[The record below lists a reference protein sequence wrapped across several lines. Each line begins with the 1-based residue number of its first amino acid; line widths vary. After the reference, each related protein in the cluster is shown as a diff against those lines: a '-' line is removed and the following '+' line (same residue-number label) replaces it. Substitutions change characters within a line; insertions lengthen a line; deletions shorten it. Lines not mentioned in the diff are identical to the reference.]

1 MSIANHT
8 TIRGRVRAGFT
19 LIELL
24 AVILIISILM
34 IFLLPKIPE
43 AIDAGKVTACKAN
56 LSEIHKGLII
66 YNQKYNRIPDQSG
79 VRFFAALIT
88 RGVWENSKPSA
99 LKLTCPG
106 VDIGALAIGAIE
118 NPDDWFGNLDLIDGE
133 YSSYAGRDCKNF
145 PLRKFPGS
153 DKDPIVADDNV
164 GDETE
169 GNHRTTTCVL
179 YSSGSVGTFELFEL
193 QEKGVVDKET
203 KVLVVGPESPI
214 VELQKLSL
222 D

>member
-1 MSIANHT
+1 MSNANHT
-8 TIRGRVRAGFT
+8 TGTRIARAGFT

-24 AVILIISILM
+24 AVILIIGILM
-34 IFLLPKIPE
+34 TFLLPKIPE
-43 AIDAGKVTACKAN
+43 FIDSGKVTACKAN
-56 LSEIHKGLII
+56 LKEIHNGLTI
-66 YNQKYNRIPDQSG
+66 YNMKHQRIPNESG
-79 VRFFAALIT
+79 VRFFATLISK
-88 RGVWENSKPSA
+88 GVWENSKPSA

-106 VDIGALAIGAIE
+106 VDIGALAIGSIE
-118 NPDDWFGNLDLIDGE
+118 NTDEWFGNLEILDGD
-133 YSSYAGRDCKNF
+133 YSSYAGRDCKQF

-153 DKDPIVADDNV
+153 DKDPLVADDNV

-179 YSSGSVGTFELFEL
+179 YASGSVGTYEIFEL

-203 KVLVVGPESPI
+203 KVLVVGPDSPI
-214 VELQKLSL
+214 EELRKLSL

>member
-1 MSIANHT
+1 MPNEIHT
-8 TIRGRVRAGFT
+8 TGTRIARAGFT

-56 LSEIHKGLII
+56 LQEIHKGLMI
-66 YNQKYNRIPDQSG
+66 YNTKFQRVPDQSG
-79 VRFFAALIT
+79 VRFFASLIS
-88 RGVWENSKPSA
+88 RGVWENSKPSG

-106 VDIGALAIGAIE
+106 VDIGALTIGSIDNTDE
-118 NPDDWFGNLDLIDGE
+118 WFGNLEVIDGD
-133 YSSYAGRDCKNF
+133 YSSYAGRDCKGF
-145 PLRKFPGS
+145 PLRKYPGS
-153 DKDPIVADDNV
+153 DKEPVVADDNV

-179 YSSGSVGTFELFEL
+179 YASGSVGTYEIFEL

-203 KVLVVGPESPI
+203 KVLVVGPDSPI
-214 VELQKLSL
+214 EELRKLSL